1 MNTLS
6 DYAAIIGLDWAD
18 KKHDICLKL
27 PDCDSLEFSTL
38 SHKAEAI
45 DAWAAGLQA
54 RFPGKQVAV
63 CLESRKVPILY
74 ALLKYPFIVLYPV
87 NPQTLARYRRA
98 LSPSRA
104 KDDPT
109 DALLL
114 LELVQRHEEKF
125 KPWVPDR
132 PEVRALA
139 QLVEIRRTLVA
150 DKVRCTNRVIAALKN
165 YYPQLL
171 DWFEDKDTAV
181 FCHFLQR
188 WPTLPSAQRAHKDT
202 LRKFFTSHN
211 VRYPKVIERRID
223 TIKCATVFV
232 TDEGVIDPNRELAIA
247 LSAQIA
253 LLLEQIAQ
261 FDRQIEERFKQLDDA
276 PLFAALPGA
285 GKQLAPRLLVA
296 FGEDRTR
303 FDGADAVS
311 QYVGVAPVTERSG
324 NKHWVHWRYSCST
337 FLRQTFI
344 EWASASIRFS
354 FWAQAYYQQQREK
367 GKTHQMAVRAL
378 AFKWIRIIYRCWVDR
393 KPYDEATYLLALKE
407 KGSPLVAELGKS

>member
-6 DYAAIIGLDWAD
+6 DYAAMIGLDWAD

-27 PDCDSLEFSTL
+27 PDSDALEFSTL

-45 DAWAAGLQA
+45 DAWARALSERFAGQ
-54 RFPGKQVAV
+54 KVAV

-109 DALLL
+109 DAHLL
-114 LELVQRHEEKF
+114 LELVQRHAEKF

-165 YYPQLL
+165 YYPQVL
-171 DWFEDKDTAV
+171 DWFEDKDTTV
-181 FCHFLQR
+181 FCHFIQR
-188 WPTLPSAQRAHKDT
+188 WPTLQAAQRARKDT
-202 LRKFFTSHN
+202 LYKFFTAHN
-211 VRYPKVIERRID
+211 VRYPKVIERRIS
-223 TIKCATVFV
+223 TIKEAAVFV
-232 TDEGVIDPNRELAIA
+232 TDAGVIEPNRELVLA
-247 LSAQIA
+247 LSAQIT

-261 FDRQIEERFKQLDDA
+261 FDRQIDERFKQLDDA
-276 PLFAALPGA
+276 PIFAALPGA

-303 FDGADAVS
+303 FQGADGVS

-354 FWAQAYYQQQREK
+354 FWAQAYYQQQRNR

-378 AFKWIRIIYRCWVDR
+378 AFKWIRILYRCWMDR
-393 KPYDEATYLLALKE
+393 KPYDEAAYLLALKE
-407 KGSPLVAELGKS
+407 KGSPLVAELGK